1 MPTDETAK
9 TEAERDR
16 EVGVPAGEAGAAD
29 AAPAASDAESTTPA
43 SDADGTPA
51 DSAEPN
57 EKRRKLPSFINLNT
71 ATAIML
77 TICALTTA
85 WANWISDLHN
95 SDQDSNYALAQR
107 LNTEADASY
116 NLCSQTYIAAFNVW
130 SSVYLQNVEANAL
143 EANGEHDEAT
153 AKKQA
158 MTQYIETNCPDY
170 QSFKQEVYSAL
181 EKGGTATPFDAYPQ
195 EKFFEESEQ
204 ISNQATQVREDGDW
218 NNLASDSFG
227 LVAVFYSLCLFLFGM
242 VGFYKHL
249 GSRKIVFAA
258 GCIVFVI
265 ATVYMLS
272 LPLPKNFNFANYFK
286 FFN

>member
-1 MPTDETAK
+1 MSTDEPAK
-9 TEAERDR
+9 TEAARAR
-16 EVGVPAGEAGAAD
+16 EVGVPAGDAGAAA
-29 AAPAASDAESTTPA
+29 AAPAASA
-43 SDADGTPA
+43 ADGTPA
-51 DSAEPN
+51 DSAEPD
-57 EKRRKLPSFINLNT
+57 EKHRKLPSFINLNT

-158 MTQYIETNCPDY
+158 MAQYIETNCPDY
-170 QSFKQEVYSAL
+170 QSFKQEVYNAL

-258 GCIVFVI
+258 GCIVFAI

-272 LPLPKNFNFANYFK
+272 LPLPKNFDFANYFK
-286 FFN
+286 FFS

>member
-16 EVGVPAGEAGAAD
+16 EVGVHAGEAGAAD
-29 AAPAASDAESTTPA
+29 AAPAASDAKSTTPA
-43 SDADGTPA
+43 SDADAASA
-51 DSAEPN
+51 DSAEPD

-158 MTQYIETNCPDY
+158 MAQYIETNCPDY
-170 QSFKQEVYSAL
+170 QSFKQEVYNAL

-272 LPLPKNFNFANYFK
+272 LPLPKNFDFANYFK
-286 FFN
+286 FFS